1 MLRPSML
8 RPLRKLARRNEFL
21 RSKLRRLYRF
31 SAYHLAKGL
40 MKVRKGDKGLRYVNP
55 NEITHTVSRFDD
67 TWKGNAVWHFGTVS
81 GGDWDRDGYPVRER
95 SQIYPILR
103 QRVLDGLEYEIIPE
117 FQEHLQK
124 IKMGGFIDGCT
135 TREQYVQRWRHI
147 EAVYQAIKNQ
157 GYKTQAELGSDNVL
171 DEVRVQIGRKGEL
184 LLEEGRHRLA
194 IAQLL
199 ELEEI
204 PAIVTRRHEEWE
216 ALRQDIIKI
225 VLQRGFIHQPF
236 NHPDLDI
243 LPQIYGGE
251 LKERARY
258 GNERWEYIV
267 NSLPVRE
274 GTVLDIGSYFG
285 YFAHRFEDL
294 GFDCYAVEPDPEN
307 LAVLKRYRRMYGKRF
322 TVWESSLF
330 DIERFDFDIVLA
342 LNIFHHLVKGKQDYE
357 RLVEFLGK
365 LRCQAMYFEPQET
378 SGDAY
383 RRFTDEEFLA
393 FVLEHTTLNHV
404 RLLGRARERRDVYL
418 LTV

>member
-1 MLRPSML
+1 
-8 RPLRKLARRNEFL
+8 
-21 RSKLRRLYRF
+21 
-31 SAYHLAKGL
+31 
-40 MKVRKGDKGLRYVNP
+40 
-55 NEITHTVSRFDD
+55 
-67 TWKGNAVWHFGTVS
+67 
-81 GGDWDRDGYPVRER
+81 
-95 SQIYPILR
+95 
-103 QRVLDGLEYEIIPE
+103 LDGLEYEIIPE

-342 LNIFHHLVKGKQDYE
+342 LNIFHHLVKIRQDCE
-357 RLVEFLGK
+357 CLVEFLGK

>member
-1 MLRPSML
+1 ML
-8 RPLRKLARRNEFL
+8 RPLRKLVRRNEFL

-40 MKVRKGDKGLRYVNP
+40 TKLRKGDNGLRYVEP

-81 GGDWDRDGYPVRER
+81 GGDWDRDGYVVRER
-95 SQIYPILR
+95 SQIYPILK
-103 QRVLDGLEYEIIPE
+103 QRVLDGLEYEVIPE
-117 FQEHLQK
+117 FQEHLQE
-124 IKMGGFIDGCT
+124 IKSGGFIDGCT
-135 TREQYVQRWRHI
+135 TPEQYVQRWQHI
-147 EAVYQAIKNQ
+147 EAVYQAIKSQ
-157 GYKTQAELGSDNVL
+157 GYKTQAELGSDNIL
-171 DEVRVQIGRKGEL
+171 DEVRVQIGRKGEF

-199 ELEEI
+199 ELEEM
-204 PAIVTRRHEEWE
+204 PVIVTRRHQEWE

-225 VLQRGFIHQPF
+225 TLQRGFIHQPF

-258 GNERWEYIV
+258 GNERWEFIV

-285 YFAHRFEDL
+285 YFASRFEDL

-307 LAVLKRYRRMYGKRF
+307 LAVLKRYRRMHGKRF
-322 TVWESSLF
+322 TVWESSLY

-383 RRFTDEEFLA
+383 RHFTDEEFLA
-393 FVLEHTTLNHV
+393 FVLEHTNLNQV